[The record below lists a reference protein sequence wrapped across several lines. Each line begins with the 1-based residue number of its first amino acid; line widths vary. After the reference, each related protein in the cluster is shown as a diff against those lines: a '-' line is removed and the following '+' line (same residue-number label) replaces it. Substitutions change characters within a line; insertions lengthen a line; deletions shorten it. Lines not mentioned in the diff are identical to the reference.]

1 MSADYTVYGYKLLC
15 QLPSCRLRIRIKCFL
30 PALGF
35 PQNLVIRVFG
45 ELSSEMAN
53 QTIDAIQ
60 KDHNRS
66 RKGLAEKDK
75 NKK

>member
-1 MSADYTVYGYKLLC
+1 MDTNYYANY
-15 QLPSCRLRIRIKCFL
+15 LPAGIKGFL
-30 PALGF
+30 QALGF
-35 PQNLVIRVFG
+35 PQKLVIRAFR
-45 ELSSEMAN
+45 ELSSETAN
-53 QTIDAIQ
+53 QTTDPIQ